1 VDGGLKPGRLK
12 LGRLKPALRLRLV
25 AAGVA
30 AVGLLVPAAR
40 WVQYRTSPMGML
52 VAAAPREHR
61 PTLARVSDF
70 PYAPHAPMRGGVHR
84 PEQFQLVGVAGR
96 VIARTQNQDTVKA
109 RHAAGVAY
117 LLIGQAR
124 EGIDRL
130 ERAADGSNDA
140 RVWNDLAAARYTVGE
155 ERSRLVDA
163 LAAADHALELDPDLA
178 EAHFNRALIL
188 EKLGLS
194 ADAAWKRYLELDPS
208 SEWSNEARAR
218 LRKAPRKQGAFDPFD
233 ARRKAEMLLVEW
245 GKAELRGD
253 GAAKLAEVRV
263 IARRLAEHNG
273 DLLLADTVAAIDRAA
288 GAQRMALANA
298 HRRYRDEGAADALR
312 AAGSPMADAAAHH
325 AAALLYN
332 GNRTAEARRILT
344 ELLPRIDAK
353 RHRSLAADIHHTLT
367 NCATLTADWGTA
379 VREGSLASAAFA
391 ELGEPV
397 NAAFM
402 TGAVAHALDRM
413 GLPNEAWREWV
424 RAFDGTRDHPRKHG
438 AVLHLAG
445 FGLAAMQRRAAAE
458 AMFDVLV
465 DLPGQVPVT
474 IAAVSTEGA
483 RAALHGGNAA
493 SADRWLRDARD
504 AARRIEKEDARA
516 LAEAQLDVAEGVR
529 RMVAEPRAALATFDR
544 AVAFFTEKE
553 RQIDLVDAHLQRGRA
568 WRAAGN
574 DDAALADFEAALRQV
589 ETEGGARSML
599 FADTAEQI
607 VDETI
612 ELHLDRG
619 DGRRAFA
626 MADRAHASLADVHT
640 AAIPAGTALIEYQ
653 LLPRRVAIFCLTREG
668 LTTVTV
674 SVPRRELA
682 ERVASLAGD
691 IRARRSVAEIQK
703 KAQALHRVLV
713 APLRLTNVDEL
724 VLVADRQLQALPFA
738 ALFDGQRYLVENY
751 TIRYAP
757 SAARTSRTPA
767 TLAPAV
773 AIADPA
779 AAGWPSLPHSR
790 DEAAEIA
797 AVHGASLIAGA
808 EVTRARFLES
818 LQRSALVHYAGHAD
832 SNAGAYGALLLAP
845 SGNDSGILAASDI
858 ARLTLHERAPLVV
871 LSACGTLRGETRHVA
886 GMPTLARAFLT
897 AGARAVVGTQWEV
910 EDDLTTPLFVHFHQE
925 LHAGQAPARA
935 LRSAQIAMLQTSD
948 PRSHHPAA
956 WSAVAVL
963 SNV

>member
-1 VDGGLKPGRLK
+1 MPVFH
-12 LGRLKPALRLRLV
+12 RLV
-25 AAGVA
+25 AAAVA
-30 AVGLLVPAAR
+30 AIALLVPAAR
-40 WVQYRTSPMGML
+40 WIQYRTSPIGTL

-61 PTLARVSDF
+61 PTLARVAGF
-70 PYAPHAPMRGGVHR
+70 PYAPHAPMRGGVRR
-84 PEQFQLVGVAGR
+84 PEQLELDGAAGR
-96 VIARTQNQDTVKA
+96 VLARTQNLDTVKA
-109 RHAAGVAY
+109 RHAAGVAH
-117 LLIGQAR
+117 LLIGQTS
-124 EGIDRL
+124 EGVEQL
-130 ERAADGSNDA
+130 ERAAGRSNDA

-155 ERSRLVDA
+155 ERSLLVDA
-163 LAAADHALELDPDLA
+163 LAAADRAIALDPDLA

-194 ADAAWKRYLELDPS
+194 ADAAWQRYLALDPS
-208 SEWSNEARAR
+208 SEWSTEARAR

-233 ARRKAEMLLVEW
+233 ARRRGEMLLVEW
-245 GKAELRGD
+245 GTAELRGD
-253 GAAKLAEVRV
+253 GAAKLAEVRAL
-263 IARRLAEHNG
+263 ARRLAEHNG
-273 DLLLADTVAAIDRAA
+273 DLLLADAVAAIDRAS
-288 GAQRMALANA
+288 GAQRITLADA
-298 HRRYRDEGAADALR
+298 HRRYREEGAADALR
-312 AAGSPMADAAAHH
+312 AAGSPLAGAAAHR
-325 AAALLYN
+325 AAVLLFN
-332 GNRTAEARRILT
+332 GNRPAEARRVLT
-344 ELLPRIDAK
+344 ELLPRVDAT

-367 NCATLTADWGTA
+367 NCATVTADWGSA
-379 VREGSLASAAFA
+379 VREGSLASAAFE

-402 TGAVAHALDRM
+402 TAAVAHALERM
-413 GLPNEAWREWV
+413 GRPDQAWREWA

-438 AVLHLAG
+438 AVLHAAG
-445 FGLAAMQRRAAAE
+445 LGLAAMQRHAAAQ

-483 RAALHGGNAA
+483 RAALHGGDAA

-504 AARRIEKEDARA
+504 AARRIEKDDARA

-529 RMVAEPRAALATFDR
+529 HMAAEPRAALARLDR
-544 AVAFFTEKE
+544 AVTFFAEKE
-553 RQIDLVDAHLQRGRA
+553 RRIDLADAHLQRGRA

-589 ETEGGARSML
+589 GREGSML

-626 MADRAHASLADVHT
+626 LADRAHASLADVHP
-640 AAIPAGTALIEYQ
+640 AAIPAGTALVEYQ

-691 IRARRSVAEIQK
+691 IRARRPVAEIRA

-713 APLRLTNVDEL
+713 APLRLTDVDEL

-738 ALFDGQRYLVENY
+738 VLFDGERYLVEHY

-757 SAARTSRTPA
+757 SAAQASPTPA
-767 TLAPAV
+767 TLTPAV
-773 AIADPA
+773 AISDPA
-779 AAGWPSLPHSR
+779 VAGWPSLPHSR
-790 DEAAEIA
+790 DEAAQVA
-797 AVHGASLIAGA
+797 AVHGASVIAGA

-818 LQRSALVHYAGHAD
+818 LQGSALVHYAGHAD

-845 SGNDSGILAASDI
+845 SGGDAGILAASDI
-858 ARLTLHERAPLVV
+858 ARLTLHAHAPLVV